1 MLTPHAPCVVCFWV
15 SGIDKKIKWKLCRI
29 LLLKFESELS
39 FLVQQAPSRLELFS
53 QFSYWST
60 QRLSTFRY
68 RLFIFWSASS
78 REDARSWA
86 KGGNTL
92 WGTMHYGKLVRDV
105 CRHVRWVDNSD
116 RSKLTLM
123 QIYTPKK
130 YSCSIEVCSHN
141 HPHHHYTSKS
151 V

>member
-1 MLTPHAPCVVCFWV
+1 MHAPCVVCFWV
-15 SGIDKKIKWKLCRI
+15 SGTDQNKTEIMSHFAVKIWVRTVLFGSAGSKQTRAFFTVLI
-29 LLLKFESELS
+29 LK
-39 FLVQQAPSRLELFS
+39 
-53 QFSYWST
+53 YT
-60 QRLSTFRY
+60 KTFHN
-68 RLFIFWSASS
+68 RLFIFWSVSS

-130 YSCSIEVCSHN
+130 YSSSIEVCSHN
-141 HPHHHYTSKS
+141 HPHHHHTSKS